1 MRNGPIAVRNM
12 VMWFLCRGP
21 GCWCSV
27 EVFAAVYYKA
37 REFYKPSLMG
47 HSCRSLAEENAKRN
61 MGMGIW
67 FMRTQRRAKTLLGAV
82 LDYMLYILEENLVHF
97 FHVLRT
103 WVRLGFKAIDW
114 PVCLAEGRMA
124 FMLLRAIVHKPLS
137 RSVVA
142 KSSTGNRKMSIM
154 CSLSRER
161 IWKKVKA
168 AANLHA
174 EKEAVISALLCGSR
188 KSTFSIRCMSH
199 QKCQSVQRQP
209 HWKGENI
216 NSECLRIVLLP
227 ESNWI
232 FS

>member
-97 FHVLRT
+97 LPCPEN
-103 WVRLGFKAIDW
+103 LGEAGFQSNWLIS
-114 PVCLAEGRMA
+114 VMA

-232 FS
+232 CS